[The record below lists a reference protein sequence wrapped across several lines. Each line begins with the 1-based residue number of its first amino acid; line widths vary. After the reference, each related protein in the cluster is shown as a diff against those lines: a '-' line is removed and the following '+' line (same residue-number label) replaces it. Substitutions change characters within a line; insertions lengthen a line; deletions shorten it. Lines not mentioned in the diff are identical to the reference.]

1 MLCICI
7 YLMTI
12 FEKRDISAAIGRLSF
27 SSYSV
32 HHDFV
37 CLEHIIREMEIFLMK
52 TRIIIF
58 SQMEF

>member
-1 MLCICI
+1 
-7 YLMTI
+7 MTI